1 MIFPPTHPSQNA
13 YHTELGIEPG
23 KLMAVDIL
31 HDFDLGAGG
40 RVVKHNVRIFHSL
53 GREAVNTFD
62 TR

>member
-1 MIFPPTHPSQNA
+1 
-13 YHTELGIEPG
+13 
-23 KLMAVDIL
+23 MAVDIL